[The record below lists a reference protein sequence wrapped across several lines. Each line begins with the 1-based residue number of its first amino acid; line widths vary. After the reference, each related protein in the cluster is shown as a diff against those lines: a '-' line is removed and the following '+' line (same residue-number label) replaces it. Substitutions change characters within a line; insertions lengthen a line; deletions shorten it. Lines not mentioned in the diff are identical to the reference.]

1 MPNASSP
8 PRKVRPT
15 WGYHHALVHPAIFLT
30 RKWRLSGHGNRYLK
44 VRGIL
49 VVVFCDWDR
58 RWFYQVA
65 GEYSPRSFDSEREA
79 KLAAFEAL
87 QRTLPLRSS
96 PPPRPRPDRPVPP
109 RQLRL

>member
-1 MPNASSP
+1 MH
-8 PRKVRPT
+8 PT
-15 WGYHHALVHPAIFLT
+15 SLLT

-65 GEYSPRSFDSEREA
+65 GEYSPRSFGSEREA

-87 QRTLPLRSS
+87 QQALPPRASAPAK
-96 PPPRPRPDRPVPP
+96 PPPAAPVPA
-109 RQLRL
+109 RQLRLF